1 MWTQGR
7 RGSYS
12 TGREL
17 PGWAPWAP
25 LDPERHRVGLTSLEN
40 STKVPIKVNSKVLTS
55 YAILILVSASFSK
68 RLKGLVQGLSDT
80 ELGYILGVSAD
91 AARKMR
97 NGDIKSLK
105 LQAALRLARELKVSP
120 WYLAGEPEPATPA
133 PTNPAAARPQNRARK
148 DRQMLER
155 AQLETAESALL
166 LHDEVAELRA
176 RIRRLEADLEELRSR
191 ATASSAL

>member
-1 MWTQGR
+1 VAN
-7 RGSYS
+7 
-12 TGREL
+12 
-17 PGWAPWAP
+17 P
-25 LDPERHRVGLTSLEN
+25 
-40 STKVPIKVNSKVLTS
+40 
-55 YAILILVSASFSK
+55 SFS
-68 RLKGLVQGLSDT
+68 RRFKGLVQGLNDT

-120 WYLAGEPEPATPA
+120 WYLAGQPEPTEPLA
-133 PTNPAAARPQNRARK
+133 TNPERSRPRNSGRK
-148 DRQMLER
+148 DRSTLAR
-155 AQLETAESALL
+155 TQLEIAESAIL
-166 LHDEVAELRA
+166 LHDEVAELRS

>member
-1 MWTQGR
+1 V
-7 RGSYS
+7 
-12 TGREL
+12 
-17 PGWAPWAP
+17 A
-25 LDPERHRVGLTSLEN
+25 
-40 STKVPIKVNSKVLTS
+40 
-55 YAILILVSASFSK
+55 SASFSK
-68 RLKGLVQGLSDT
+68 RFKGLVRGLSDT

-105 LQAALRLARELKVSP
+105 LEAALRLARELNVSP
-120 WYLAGEPEPATPA
+120 WYLAGESEPATPLA
-133 PTNPAAARPQNRARK
+133 TSQESERVRNPARKNRRA
-148 DRQMLER
+148 LEQ

-176 RIRRLEADLEELRSR
+176 RVRRLEADLEELRSR